1 MSRKFGYIFMS
12 LIVLGLIFN
21 TSTFSNSVFADKED
35 DEEKKS
41 IKEQKEIE
49 REEAKEDREKQREEA
64 KEDREKQ
71 REEAKEDREK
81 QREEAKE
88 DREEIKEFKK
98 GILVTSS
105 SSSSVD
111 KVTICHIPPGN
122 VENAHTITVG
132 KPALRAHLSHNDIE
146 GSCDDADLS
155 NISDDSKKNSRLS
168 EDSSNKE
175 SRALE
180 RAQKIIEKLE
190 QQIAKLDQRLQHLI
204 EKYQSGEY
212 FGNISTTDAVTN
224 SYTISFEGTAS
235 SIYDESITTEMSG
248 NLFLE
253 NQITKSDT
261 TKFNIVS
268 GEIIVGNNVYDIVF
282 GKARS
287 SSSGESGNEESLVII
302 AQTIDN
308 QENDNTIKITLGFD
322 SLEGGIGDSD
332 EEFTILDNSKISQQ
346 WILDGSGN
354 LTINP

>member
-1 MSRKFGYIFMS
+1 MDRKFGFIFMS
-12 LIVLGLIFN
+12 IIVLGLIFN
-21 TSTFSNSVFADKED
+21 TSSFSNSAFADKQD
-35 DEEKKS
+35 NEEKKA

-49 REEAKEDREKQREEA
+49 
-64 KEDREKQ
+64 

-105 SSSSVD
+105 SSSSVG

-122 VENAHTITVG
+122 IENAHTIIVG
-132 KPALRAHLSHNDIE
+132 KPALRTHLSHNDIE

-155 NISDDSKKNSRLS
+155 DNSDNSNKNSRLS

-212 FGNISTTDAVTN
+212 FGNISTTDAVTK

-253 NQITKSDT
+253 NQVTKSDT

-287 SSSGESGNEESLVII
+287 SSSGESGNEDSLVII
-302 AQTIDN
+302 AQTMDS

-322 SLEGGIGDSD
+322 SLEGSIGDSD

>member
-1 MSRKFGYIFMS
+1 MDRKFSFIFMS

-21 TSTFSNSVFADKED
+21 TSSFSNSAFADEED
-35 DEEKKS
+35 NEEKKS
-41 IKEQKEIE
+41 IKEQ
-49 REEAKEDREKQREEA
+49 REKQREEA

-88 DREEIKEFKK
+88 DREGIKEFKK

-132 KPALRAHLSHNDIE
+132 KSALRAHLSHNDIE

-155 NISDDSKKNSRLS
+155 DISDNSDKNSRLS

-175 SRALE
+175 SKALE

-190 QQIAKLDQRLQHLI
+190 KQIAKLDQRLQHLI

-224 SYTISFEGTAS
+224 SYTISFEGTAT

-253 NQITKSDT
+253 NQVTKTDT

-287 SSSGESGNEESLVII
+287 SSSGESGDENSLVIV
-302 AQTIDN
+302 AQTVDS
-308 QENDNTIKITLGFD
+308 QENDNTVKITLGFG
-322 SLEGGIGDSD
+322 SLEGNIGDSD
-332 EEFTILDNSKISQQ
+332 EEFTILENSKISQQ
-346 WILDGSGN
+346 WILGGTGN